1 MKTSTVNANEPVF
14 ARPKYYEMDG
24 ALQANANRAWL
35 LAFLTIP
42 IALLAI
48 GFAVFVRLQPPTII
62 RIAANGDVS
71 VVGKPAKGAVKDIA
85 TGGTDEFLDEAF
97 VRRFLTS
104 YLNYSPTDVDDHWA
118 ASLNMMTRNLRGITL
133 KAMSS
138 DNTRGKIDD
147 GQIQSVFHLREIDP
161 IPDEPLTY
169 LAYGVKDVH
178 HLSNGTETTDHFVN
192 EYRIRLIADRR
203 SNVNPDGLWIAEYSE
218 RPIDGERRDQILN
231 APDATLN
238 TSGAENKG
246 GCDGSL
252 VRQDHGTAAP
262 NRAET
267 RPPVSSTIRRSGSL
281 FSRQRRHVHRKART
295 RRRGRERGRGPDPG
309 FSIAKRCHLH
319 RSHLQ
324 SGGGDTRRISHDS
337 EAPPT

>member
-1 MKTSTVNANEPVF
+1 MKASTVNANEPVF
-14 ARPKYYEMDG
+14 ANPKYYEMDG

-48 GFAVFVRLQPPTII
+48 GFAVFVHLQPPTII

-85 TGGTDEFLDEAF
+85 TGGTDGFLDEAF

-104 YLNYSPTDVDDHWA
+104 YLNYSPADVDDHWA

-133 KAMSS
+133 KAMSN

-246 GCDGSL
+246 G
-252 VRQDHGTAAP
+252 Q
-262 NRAET
+262 
-267 RPPVSSTIRRSGSL
+267 
-281 FSRQRRHVHRKART
+281 
-295 RRRGRERGRGPDPG
+295 
-309 FSIAKRCHLH
+309 
-319 RSHLQ
+319 
-324 SGGGDTRRISHDS
+324 
-337 EAPPT
+337 